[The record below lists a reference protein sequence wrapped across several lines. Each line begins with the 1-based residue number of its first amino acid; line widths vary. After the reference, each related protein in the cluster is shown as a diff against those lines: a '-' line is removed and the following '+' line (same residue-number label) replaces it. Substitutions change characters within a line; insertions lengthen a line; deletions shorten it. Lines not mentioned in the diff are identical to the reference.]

1 MKIKKKKK
9 RADYLYNEHDENQ
22 VLTMRN
28 KLKKKKK
35 KRRQRFVFIVVAF
48 VLIICFFVSDLSKV
62 KSIHVEG
69 CQRLEDSYIIDH
81 ISVKSHST
89 FFFSV
94 DNDDLEKEIEK
105 MVFVKKANVS
115 KSLFGDIKIIIQ
127 EDEPVTYCYIDNKLY
142 IVDQKGNTQEDS
154 EQKWLSYVQRTPQS
168 MNFDLDNFKKFVKE
182 YVKIPS
188 DVQNQISSL
197 IFEPDEKDQTKCKFE
212 LDDGKIF
219 YVRIENMAKQLTSS
233 NYYLVMQKFP
243 NYKYYDFLGKN
254 VYVYN

>member
-1 MKIKKKKK
+1 MKIRRKK
-9 RADYLYNEHDENQ
+9 RQIDYLYNEHDENQ
-22 VLTMRN
+22 VLTMRK

-35 KRRQRFVFIVVAF
+35 KRRQRFILIVIVVI
-48 VLIICFFVSDLSKV
+48 LMICFFVSDLSKV
-62 KSIHVEG
+62 KSIDVEG
-69 CQRLEDSYIIDH
+69 CQRLDSTFVLDN

-94 DNDDLEKEIEK
+94 DSDKLEKEIEK
-105 MVFVKKANVS
+105 LVFVKEANVS
-115 KSLFGDIKIIIQ
+115 KSLFGDIKITIK

-142 IVDQKGNTQEDS
+142 VVDQKGNIQQDS

-182 YVKIPS
+182 YVKLPS
-188 DVQNQISSL
+188 VVQNQVSSL
-197 IFEPDEKDQTKCKFE
+197 IFEPDEKDTTKCRFE

-233 NYYLVMQKFP
+233 NYYLVIQKFP
-243 NYKYYDFLGKN
+243 DYKYYDFLGKN